1 MVVHE
6 VSSESLGN
14 SVLFSKGCPVFSC
27 FCKSKVVKA
36 FVLNEMSKF
45 KVFFRF
51 SVVGKGVYVEE
62 SD

>member
-1 MVVHE
+1 MHE
-6 VSSESLGN
+6 VSSESLWD
-14 SVLFSKGCPVFSC
+14 SVIFSEGCPVFAC
-27 FCKSKVVKA
+27 FCESKVVKA